1 VNWIIES
8 NNEPVKKIF
17 VNKDIIIF
25 DFYITKEKKDISN
38 LKNILKNSFPG
49 YPKTS
54 EIRLSFYLEK
64 SDDIFYKKK
73 VNVNKFIN
81 IEFLSKINGDDD
93 MKSEKS
99 MLFEKKKKKSF
110 LLKDQKKKIRPF
122 LKTEKNI
129 NPYHLY
135 TFNDFMKNYFD
146 IHRKNKSS
154 KSSIPSYSSNAV
166 LCTLSKIYNIIDKGL
181 TVEKNITSV
190 AQVLFFLVIIDK
202 KNANSFTLKLWD
214 FFYIACFLKICIKIK
229 GGIIKSLFFTDK
241 DVKYT
246 KSSYLIRELLTLQ
259 VFLSGVI
266 RSGNPFAI

>member
-1 VNWIIES
+1 
-8 NNEPVKKIF
+8 VK
-17 VNKDIIIF
+17 NKC
-25 DFYITKEKKDISN
+25 YS
-38 LKNILKNSFPG
+38 
-49 YPKTS
+49 
-54 EIRLSFYLEK
+54 
-64 SDDIFYKKK
+64 
-73 VNVNKFIN
+73 
-81 IEFLSKINGDDD
+81 
-93 MKSEKS
+93 
-99 MLFEKKKKKSF
+99 KKKKKSF